1 MIIKI
6 LLFIINLLLFFIS
19 LILFSPFIKNDNIR
33 CYGHKIFG
41 FFWKNLISCFLKDNI
56 VIINN
61 SNLQNE
67 KINIINANHTYQ
79 IDLFVINY
87 LFYINK
93 IKTSCFS
100 SFSTNKGISWIDSLL
115 LKSIDACMINS
126 INYKNNISN
135 SIKKWQSKSYNRY
148 VITFFEGITKNDF
161 KGKIKGNVLVPKTV
175 GFYHIL
181 DNLSSEINYLT
192 DLNILYTLD
201 GKVLKCKN
209 SDLFSLILKKNVKI
223 YIEINKYKLPKK
235 EDSAKWL
242 KELYIGKDKQINEIK
257 DKYNLI

>member
-6 LLFIINLLLFFIS
+6 LLFIINLLLFLIS

-209 SDLFSLILKKNVKI
+209 SELFSLILKKNVKI
-223 YIEINKYKLPKK
+223 YIEVNKYKLPKK

-242 KELYIGKDKQINEIK
+242 KELYISKDKQINEIK